1 MISASEVPM
10 DPNATFF
17 AKLLGKKKKVRPSVY
32 KATERV
38 PSMSDRKQNFC
49 HMIHGTKLY

>member
-17 AKLLGKKKKVRPSVY
+17 AKLLGKKKMVSPSVY
-32 KATERV
+32 KAIERV
-38 PSMSDRKQNFC
+38 PNMTDKKRNF
-49 HMIHGTKLY
+49 

>member
-17 AKLLGKKKKVRPSVY
+17 AKLLGKKKMVSPSVY
-32 KATERV
+32 KAIERV
-38 PSMSDRKQNFC
+38 PNMTDKKRNFW
-49 HMIHGTKLY
+49 HKIHGTKLY

>member
-1 MISASEVPM
+1 M